1 MSLAITN
8 KDAWAEVFKFISAEN
23 PVMGN
28 DSTQW
33 RPVKLEK
40 HSTDEKVLRLVVAS
54 NNPATVNGT
63 LTVEYS
69 AADLGKYVN
78 VYGDVTRPPEV
89 YFFGDV
95 GKKYKLSDI
104 LPLVNSVVG
113 LQLNTDGA
121 YPDIEDQ
128 EFTAPLK
135 DATLTMTL
143 TPKPIPAGGSAY
155 FPMRLIGTKKAVIN
169 IINRGS
175 HIGTAMAVRSVN
187 PFVTPERELVWNG
200 ERQLVDEPKHSYLP
214 GLTKLD
220 FTDIFGTPS
229 MINEAFNAGGAN
241 LGNYVYAAV
250 LNDKVRALI
259 NAKLAVVGIPPITR
273 ADGVVDSLTR
283 YANKIVKADRMEI
296 YDSQCQ
302 ATFGDLTKSFYGRH
316 FQYFG
321 ASGDRN
327 GKAPKWIR
335 DNVDKRYFIR
345 IAPPGYTGK
354 DNSMSDLSD
363 YNVATDKNEM
373 LKRPFYLFF
382 NDLTA

>member
-1 MSLAITN
+1 MKLAITN
-8 KDAWAEVFKFISAEN
+8 KDAWVEVFKFISAEN

-28 DSTQW
+28 DPTQW

-104 LPLVNSVVG
+104 LPLVNTVVG
-113 LQLNTDGA
+113 LQLNTAGT

-135 DATLTMTL
+135 DAALTLTL
-143 TPKPIPAGGSAY
+143 TPKAIPVGGSAY
-155 FPMRLIGTKKAVIN
+155 FPMRLIGSKKAVVS

-175 HIGTAMAVRSVN
+175 HIGTAMAVRDIN
-187 PFVTPERELVWNG
+187 PFVTAEHELVWDG
-200 ERQLVDEPKHSYLP
+200 ERQLVDKPTHSYLP

-220 FTDIFGTPS
+220 FTDIFGTPT
-229 MINEAFNAGGAN
+229 MINEAFNAGGQSV
-241 LGNYVYAAV
+241 GNYVYAAV
-250 LNDKVRALI
+250 LNDRVRGLI
-259 NAKLAVVGIPPITR
+259 NAKLAMVGIPPITR
-273 ADGVVDSLTR
+273 DSGVIDSATQR
-283 YANKIVKADRMEI
+283 ANLVVNPTAMETPHH
-296 YDSQCQ
+296 QCQ

-316 FQYFG
+316 SQYFG
-321 ASGDRN
+321 ASGDRR

-335 DNVDKRYFIR
+335 DNVNKRYFIR

-354 DNSMSDLSD
+354 DGSMSDLSD
-363 YNVATDKNEM
+363 YNEATDKNEM
-373 LKRPFYLFF
+373 LKRPFYMFF
-382 NDLTA
+382 NELVV